1 FADLVETAYDLYRGR
16 LYQQLRWPL
25 PANPGEEHACG
36 KALTQ
41 YLVRGSD
48 RAHPRFTDHPDP

>member
-25 PANPGEEHACG
+25 PTTPAEEHDHG

-48 RAHPRFTDHPDP
+48 QPHPRFTDHPDP